1 MRAEM
6 SINGSPAFLERV
18 FVQTSGAFSKPQFIE
33 FYGKDIKPGEKRV
46 EKVTAD

>member
-1 MRAEM
+1 M

-33 FYGKDIKPGEKRV
+33 FYGKDIKTGEEMV
-46 EKVTAD
+46 EKVITD